1 MKINLRQAD
10 IEQALKMYLTSQ
22 GIVLQDRTFE
32 VTFRA
37 GRKGSGLSADVNIG
51 TAEVKLLS
59 EPEEAPAVAEAKPV
73 EATVTPAPVFTP
85 EAETPI
91 AAPVVLTP
99 TYVAPAIEVP
109 TVTPPNPL
117 SMFSDTVPSL
127 EPEPTP
133 VPVKAP
139 SLFA

>member
-59 EPEEAPAVAEAKPV
+59 EPEEVFAVAEAKPV
-73 EATVTPAPVFTP
+73 EATVTPST
-85 EAETPI
+85 EEETPI
-91 AAPVVLTP
+91 TAPVVVTS

-109 TVTPPNPL
+109 TVTPPSPL
-117 SMFSDTVPSL
+117 SMFSDPVPSL